1 MDLWEFVQKYI
12 KTNVDF
18 DGYAGAQCVD
28 LFRQYGQDVLEIPR
42 TESLGAD
49 GGAKDLVLRYN
60 EFPIEKKYLALITDK
75 RCAQEGDVVVWG
87 ATAKNKF
94 GHVAIVLK
102 AKANGELV
110 VFEQDGFKKD
120 GAKIN
125 RRDDDGVIGFLRKW
139 GSA

>member
-12 KTNVDF
+12 KTKVDY
-18 DGYAGAQCVD
+18 DGFAGPQCMD
-28 LFRQYGQDVLEIPR
+28 LFRQYSQDVLQIPR
-42 TESLGAD
+42 TESLGED
-49 GGAKDLVLRYN
+49 GGAKDLVERYN
-60 EFPIEKKYLALITDK
+60 EFPIEKKYLALISDK
-75 RCAQEGDVVVWG
+75 RCAQEGDVAVWG
-87 ATAKNKF
+87 ATDKNKF

-102 AKANGELV
+102 AKPNGSLV

-125 RRDDDGVIGFLRKW
+125 WRDDDGVIGLLRKW